1 MLPEELKKLLQ
12 ESGVYGAGLQGI
24 LLDAALRKLIT
35 APLPGV
41 LTVRKE
47 RLPNGKYV
55 LSVQYVEDK
64 K

>member
-12 ESGVYGAGLQGI
+12 ESGIYGAGLQGI
-24 LLDAALRKLIT
+24 LLDAFLRQLMT
-35 APLPGV
+35 SPLPGV

-47 RLPNGKYV
+47 RLPDGKYT